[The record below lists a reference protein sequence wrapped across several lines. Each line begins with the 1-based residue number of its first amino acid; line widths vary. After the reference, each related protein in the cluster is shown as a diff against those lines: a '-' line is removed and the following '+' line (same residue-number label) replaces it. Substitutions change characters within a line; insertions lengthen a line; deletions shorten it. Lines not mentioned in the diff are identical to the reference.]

1 MAAQLDGS
9 ILLPAITDL
18 RMSGC
23 RFDRKQPGKPG
34 GRIAGVRRRL
44 ALDDGLAL
52 RVAHQYQ
59 FVMPV
64 VEQRGNIELDGD
76 RILALLGNQQRECA
90 GVVLIFENE
99 LVLEIM
105 PGRKKADDRAA
116 HEREQSGERYC

>member
-18 RMSGC
+18 RMPGR

-34 GRIAGVRRRL
+34 GCIAGVRRRL

-52 RVAHQYQ
+52 WVAHQYQ

-64 VEQRGNIELDGD
+64 VEQCGNIEFNGD
-76 RILALLGNQQRECA
+76 RILALLGDKQCKRA
-90 GVVLIFENE
+90 GIVLILENK
-99 LVLEIM
+99 LLLEIM
-105 PGRKKADDRAA
+105 PG
-116 HEREQSGERYC
+116 